1 VTDGISRRDFLN
13 GAALTIAASL
23 APIDLLRAAP
33 SNAAYPPALAGMR
46 GSTDASYA
54 VAHALRDGRT
64 FSIAKAPVQGVVDLL
79 VVGAGISGLAAAYAF
94 RRRHPGARVLILD
107 NHDDF
112 GGHARRCELRVDGR
126 LIIGY
131 GGSESIQSP
140 KAGWSKTAL
149 AFIEGLGVDVQRL
162 ATAFDRRLYPDLG
175 LSRGILFVREAFGV
189 DRLVAGDP
197 TRMVADDIPPD
208 RLNARRVAEF
218 VNDFPLTP
226 AAREQ
231 LIPLYT
237 EQRDV
242 MPSKSVEEK
251 ERVLASIS
259 YRDFL
264 LNFWGLDARAADVF
278 QKRPHD
284 FFGIGVDQLPATNA
298 ASSGYPGFQGLGL
311 PQDAEAQAEMEEPY
325 IYHFPDGNASI
336 ARLLVRNLIAGAA
349 PGSTM
354 EDIVTAPFDYSRL
367 DASGAPVRLRLNAT
381 ATSIANIAGGR
392 VDVGYVHSGALKRVQ
407 AKRVVYA
414 GYHMMAPYL
423 APEIGAEQRAALAE
437 GVKAPL
443 VYVKI
448 AVRNWLPWVKAGVHE
463 VTNAMGFYS
472 RIKLDYPVSLGAYQ
486 FAKNPGEP
494 VGLHLVH
501 VPTPAGFGDQR
512 AAWRAGRTAL
522 HAIPFARFEAHAL
535 DELTRILGPHG
546 FEPKRDV
553 AAISVYRWAHG
564 YAYGFNSLYDDDED
578 LARFV
583 IARQRIGRIAI
594 ANSDAAGSAY
604 AHSAIEEALR
614 AVDELEN

>member
-1 VTDGISRRDFLN
+1 MTDGISRRDFLN

-23 APIDLLRAAP
+23 APIDLLRAAQ

-54 VAHALRDGRT
+54 VAHALRDGRK
-64 FSIAKAPVQGVVDLL
+64 FSIAKAPVEGVVDLL
-79 VVGAGISGLAAAYAF
+79 VVGAGISGLAAAHAF
-94 RRRHPGARVLILD
+94 RQRHPEARVLILD

-112 GGHARRCELRVDGR
+112 GGHARRCEMRVDGR

-140 KAGWSKTAL
+140 NAGWSETAL
-149 AFIEGLGVDVQRL
+149 AFIGGLGIAVQRFE
-162 ATAFDRRLYPDLG
+162 TAFDRRLYPDLG
-175 LSRGILFVREAFGV
+175 LSRGLLFVREAFGV
-189 DRLVAGDP
+189 DKLVTGDP

-208 RLNARRVAEF
+208 RLNARSVAAF

-231 LIPLYT
+231 LIALYT

-242 MPSKSVEEK
+242 LPARSAQEK

-264 LNFWGLDARAADVF
+264 LNLWGLDARAADVF

-284 FFGIGVDQLPATNA
+284 FFALGSDHLPAMNA
-298 ASSGYPGFQGLGL
+298 AGAGYPGFQGLGL
-311 PQDAEAQAEMEEPY
+311 PQDPKAQAEREEPY

-336 ARLLVRNLIAGAA
+336 ARLLVRKLIAGAA
-349 PGSTM
+349 PGATM

-367 DASGAPVRLRLNAT
+367 DAPGAPVRLRLNAT
-381 ATSIANIAGGR
+381 VTSIANTAGKR
-392 VDVGYVHSGALKRVQ
+392 VDVGYVHDGALKRVQ
-407 AKRVVYA
+407 AKQVVYA
-414 GYHMMAPYL
+414 GYNMMVPYL
-423 APEIGAEQRAALAE
+423 APELSAGQRAALSE
-437 GVKAPL
+437 RVKAPL

-448 AVRNWLPWVKAGVHE
+448 AVRNWVPWVKAGVHE

-486 FAKNPGEP
+486 FAKRPSEP
-494 VGLHLVH
+494 MGLHLVH
-501 VPTPAGFGDQR
+501 VPTPAGHGDQR
-512 AAWRAGRTAL
+512 GAWRAGRKAL
-522 HAIPFARFEAHAL
+522 HAIPFARFEAHAM

-564 YAYGFNSLYDDDED
+564 YAYGFNSLYDEEGAPGR
-578 LARFV
+578 LVA
-583 IARQRIGRIAI
+583 ARQRIGRIAI

-614 AVDELEN
+614 AVDDLER